1 MLRYSRFPWLSIVD
15 YCSQDCCNVLYYREI
30 DPAAGTSGLLAGIGR
45 VWPRES
51 VWSEKGG
58 SFHFEDGGERGEW
71 PPGWIG
77 CPQALAN
84 ARQGRGFAL
93 IECGARTCA
102 SVAGCSGEAG
112 WFAGRRA
119 TMPNSG
125 TVYRGAA
132 GRRLDDGGLQLEGRE
147 LSCLSV
153 CPWALA
159 KLKMESG
166 NCLTLFLCLRLCL
179 SHWHTYT
186 HNLGPSS
193 VKVEQM
199 LSLRVSQ

>member
-1 MLRYSRFPWLSIVD
+1 MVGYAARSGPGPRRLALLELLAPLLAMLRYSRFPWLSIVD
-15 YCSQDCCNVLYYREI
+15 YCRQDSCNVLYYREI

-93 IECGARTCA
+93 IEVWSADLR
-102 SVAGCSGEAG
+102 
-112 WFAGRRA
+112 F
-119 TMPNSG
+119 
-125 TVYRGAA
+125 
-132 GRRLDDGGLQLEGRE
+132 GRRLQR
-147 LSCLSV
+147 
-153 CPWALA
+153 
-159 KLKMESG
+159 
-166 NCLTLFLCLRLCL
+166 
-179 SHWHTYT
+179 
-186 HNLGPSS
+186 
-193 VKVEQM
+193 
-199 LSLRVSQ
+199 